1 MTTPHTQNL
10 AALLDEKKRL
20 DAQLDDA
27 LDQYALYEEGMNAHF
42 KHADEAERAAL
53 MAERN
58 QVEETLG
65 IVALVQRLDEI
76 RELMEKLEQGSGC

>member
-1 MTTPHTQNL
+1 MTAMSQAPART
-10 AALLDEKKRL
+10 ALLAEKQRL

-27 LDQYALYEEGMNAHF
+27 LDQYALFEEGMNIRF

-65 IVALVQRLDEI
+65 IVALVLRLDEI
-76 RELMEKLEQGSGC
+76 RAQLEQLE

>member
-1 MTTPHTQNL
+1 MNAMSSIPTL
-10 AALLDEKKRL
+10 AALVEEKKRL

-27 LDQYALYEEGMNAHF
+27 LDQYALYEEGMNERF
-42 KHADEAERAAL
+42 KVANEIERAAL

-76 RELMEKLEQGSGC
+76 RDQMEKLSG